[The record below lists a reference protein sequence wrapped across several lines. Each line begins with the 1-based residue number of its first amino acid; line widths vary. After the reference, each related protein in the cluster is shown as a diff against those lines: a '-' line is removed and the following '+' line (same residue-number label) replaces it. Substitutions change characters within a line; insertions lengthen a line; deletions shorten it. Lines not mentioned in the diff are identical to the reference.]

1 MQSELRSA
9 GAPEGAVT
17 EDNIGCPNCRA
28 LMPRQMRFCRLCG
41 FRLGEGVAEYVATAR
56 FDNAATAA
64 HFNKHVTAAEPFRA
78 TGEQGTRNTG
88 EQALDPSNHGR
99 LNRWKKV
106 RCRKHPHR
114 IIWLLV
120 GLVMAPVVSGGFL
133 APFGLNFGNHRTV
146 HNGGNGSPSRPGSFL
161 KTGDFK
167 DANGGAYIESSE
179 PPNSPLDKAGLLG
192 GDIIIGFDGHPL
204 RNASDLKRQLASTPT
219 GKTVEVLFTRD
230 GETKRT
236 TLMTSSEEELE
247 KLSDLADDLPDE
259 GRGFIGEGRSLD
271 RVTVPGSN
279 IYGVRLG
286 SIRRNSPAEIS
297 GLRNGDIVIEFNGVP
312 VRTRQEFESR
322 IVRSTPGS
330 TVKVVAVRGN
340 ERLVIPVK
348 INNQDD

>member
-28 LMPRQMRFCRLCG
+28 LMPRQMRFCRSCG
-41 FRLGEGVAEYVATAR
+41 FRLGEGVAEYAATAR

-64 HFNKHVTAAEPFRA
+64 HFNKQVTAAKSFQA
-78 TGEQGTRNTG
+78 TGEQVSRNTG
-88 EQALDPSNHGR
+88 EQALNRNDLDR
-99 LNRWKKV
+99 LSWWMKV

-120 GLVMAPVVSGGFL
+120 GLVMAPVIGGGFL
-133 APFGLNFGNHRTV
+133 APFGLNFGNH
-146 HNGGNGSPSRPGSFL
+146 HKGGNGSPSMPGSFV

-167 DANGGAYIESSE
+167 DAKGGAYIESSE

-219 GKTVEVLFTRD
+219 GKTVEVLFIRD
-230 GETKRT
+230 GETKRAMLT
-236 TLMTSSEEELE
+236 TTSEEELE
-247 KLSDLADDLPDE
+247 RLSDLADDLPDE
-259 GRGFIGEGRSLD
+259 SRGFIGEGRSLD

-279 IYGVRLG
+279 ICGVRLG
-286 SIRRNSPAEIS
+286 SIRRNSPAEIA

-330 TVKVVAVRGN
+330 TVNVVAIRGN

-348 INNQDD
+348 ITGQDY